1 VESEELTVTRT
12 PGTIWS
18 VTVDIGTLPGLPAN
32 HSGYSLVKS
41 DDLPLEVIEGLADG
55 PVIWSG
61 TMTVG
66 TWRYTQ
72 GDGRS
77 GTGYGYDSSRNS
89 GLLSNRTFNY
99 RGTTYRIDAFYS
111 TRLDGFRP
119 SSHGIIELNK
129 GGPSACEGKVLE
141 VKVNSTWISLNT
153 HSDRAYM
160 SYWPNPL
167 HVNNTNWQSGQR
179 LSVAIRF
186 NPTVPESPDLSN
198 PDISVD
204 NQIQFSWTAPC
215 DGGTDIIRYEYRQQ
229 TKDGVFGSWIPI
241 PDSAVGGANATG
253 YTVTNVS
260 NPQESTFEVRAVN
273 LLGPGSPSTGRIP
286 GFIPVSE
293 RTLQVRAAIVA
304 EVPGVNSA
312 SDVTA
317 THLAAITRLSL
328 DGRRIRA
335 LKTGDFDG
343 LTSLTTF
350 VLSNT
355 PLSSLPAGIFDNL
368 TALTSL
374 YLSENQLSTL
384 PAGIFDKLTTL
395 TTLDLA
401 ENRLSLLPAG
411 IFDKLSTLTKL
422 ELDLNQ
428 LSTLPAGIFD
438 NLSALTFLNLFGNQ
452 LSTLPAGI
460 FDNLTALT
468 SLAHHADNA

>member
-1 VESEELTVTRT
+1 
-12 PGTIWS
+12 
-18 VTVDIGTLPGLPAN
+18 
-32 HSGYSLVKS
+32 
-41 DDLPLEVIEGLADG
+41 
-55 PVIWSG
+55 
-61 TMTVG
+61 M
-66 TWRYTQ
+66 
-72 GDGRS
+72 
-77 GTGYGYDSSRNS
+77 
-89 GLLSNRTFNY
+89 LSW
-99 RGTTYRIDAFYS
+99 
-111 TRLDGFRP
+111 
-119 SSHGIIELNK
+119 II
-129 GGPSACEGKVLE
+129 
-141 VKVNSTWISLNT
+141 
-153 HSDRAYM
+153 
-160 SYWPNPL
+160 
-167 HVNNTNWQSGQR
+167 
-179 LSVAIRF
+179 
-186 NPTVPESPDLSN
+186 
-198 PDISVD
+198 
-204 NQIQFSWTAPC
+204 PC
-215 DGGTDIIRYEYRQQ
+215 DGGIDITGHEYRQK
-229 TKDGVFGSWIPI
+229 TGNGAFGAWIPI
-241 PDSAVGGANATG
+241 PNSASDEVNAAS
-253 YTVTNVS
+253 YTVTNVN
-260 NPQESTFEVRAVN
+260 NPSESTFEVRAVN

-293 RTLQVRAAIVA
+293 RTPQVRAAIVA